1 MPDTVEKHRTKLL
14 APYQQNPRYEAVV
27 ESAKRLA
34 LLILGCEELLV
45 SHRKKMLKEVI
56 WLISEADGK
65 YSTRYRSAEVVR
77 LARQEASCNVLIQH
91 EHVFPKA
98 RVVDRLLADKEA
110 LLSDPQRLSRALDQT
125 VACVVTKEEH
135 RRLVDGDGWERYRS
149 VAVLDMS
156 TDPPSRVPE
165 TGAEA

>member
-1 MPDTVEKHRTKLL
+1 MPDTVEKHRKKLL
-14 APYQQNPRYEAVV
+14 APYKQSKKSSAVV
-27 ESAKRLA
+27 KSAKRLA

-77 LARQEASCNVLIQH
+77 LAREETSCNVLIQH

-98 RVVDRLLADKEA
+98 RAVDRLLEDKEA
-110 LLSDPQRLSRALDQT
+110 LLSDSERLSRVLDQT

-156 TDPPSRVPE
+156 TDPPSRVPKSL
-165 TGAEA
+165 